1 MASTSGSALGWL
13 DYREEDARLV
23 RELLRAFEEK
33 GTLDSIGIGTVR
45 DALADLLFPG
55 LSTLHTRARYF
66 FFIPWVYGGLERDVR
81 DGRVGRARAA
91 AAARQREVQLIEAL
105 VEGRAEQQGIIG
117 VRAREKVRTLPRD
130 VYWSGLRRFGFLLF
144 GGTSRSYLESLAQR
158 QPARTAQIRTDD
170 GESLTHALGA
180 TWRPG
185 VPPEPDDWL
194 ESASFDLTAHEA
206 AYLLERI
213 VESVPGSLL
222 AELAQGRPEV
232 EDVDMPW
239 QVPGFGDL
247 PGHTRA
253 AVAHAEMFST
263 VMFGAQVLYNE
274 LLVAQMRADA
284 GPAAPDRLTG
294 ADDAIAAARE
304 RWLALM
310 EQAAG
315 RIAAWDRR
323 DFWRVVLE
331 VNPRIPLPTR
341 AFVDLWLDAA
351 IADGEGALSDVT
363 LQRAVAD
370 REHRLKGSLARLR
383 NPRARELAEPPF
395 GLDPLNYRWLAI
407 GRTLI
412 TDITRGLEQ
421 GGAHA

>member
-45 DALADLLFPG
+45 DALADVLFPG

-66 FFIPWVYGGLERDVR
+66 FFLPWVYRGLERDVR
-81 DGRVGRARAA
+81 EGHVGAARAA
-91 AAARQREVQLIEAL
+91 TVARQREAQLIDAL
-105 VEGRAEQQGIIG
+105 IEGGAEQQGIIG

-144 GGTSRSYLESLAQR
+144 GGTSRSYLESLGQRRPTRVAQV
-158 QPARTAQIRTDD
+158 RTDD
-170 GESLTHALGA
+170 GESLAGALGA
-180 TWRPG
+180 AWRPG
-185 VPPEPDDWL
+185 IPPAPDDLL
-194 ESASFDLTAHEA
+194 ESATFDLSAQEA

-222 AELAQGRPEV
+222 AELAQRRPEV
-232 EDVDMPW
+232 DGIGMPW
-239 QVPGFGDL
+239 HVPGFGDL
-247 PGHTRA
+247 PAHTRE

-284 GPAAPDRLTG
+284 GSGAPDNLTH
-294 ADDAIAAARE
+294 ADEAIAAARDQ
-304 RWLALM
+304 WLALM
-310 EQAAG
+310 EDASA
-315 RIAAWDRR
+315 RIATWDRR
-323 DFWRVVLE
+323 DFWRVILE
-331 VNPRIPLPTR
+331 ENPRIPLPTR
-341 AFVDLWLDAA
+341 AFIDRWLDAA
-351 IADGEGALSDVT
+351 TADGEAALADDT
-363 LQRAVAD
+363 LQQEVVD
-370 REHRLKGSLARLR
+370 REHVLKRSLARLS
-383 NPRARELAEPPF
+383 NPRARELADPPF
-395 GLDPLNYRWLAI
+395 GLEPLNYRWLAI
-407 GRTLI
+407 GRTLV
-412 TDITRGLEQ
+412 TDIAQGLAQ

>member
-45 DALADLLFPG
+45 DALADVLFPG

-66 FFIPWVYGGLERDVR
+66 FFLPWVYRGLERDVR
-81 DGRVGRARAA
+81 EGHVGAARAA
-91 AAARQREVQLIEAL
+91 MVARQREAQLIDAL
-105 VEGRAEQQGIIG
+105 IEGGAEQQGIIG

-144 GGTSRSYLESLAQR
+144 GGTSRSYLESLGQRRPTRVAQV
-158 QPARTAQIRTDD
+158 RTDD
-170 GESLTHALGA
+170 GESLAGALGA
-180 TWRPG
+180 AWRPG
-185 VPPEPDDWL
+185 IPPAPDDLL
-194 ESASFDLTAHEA
+194 ESATFDLTAQEA

-222 AELAQGRPEV
+222 AELAQRRPEV
-232 EDVDMPW
+232 DGIDMPW
-239 QVPGFGDL
+239 HVPGFGDL
-247 PGHTRA
+247 PARTRES
-253 AVAHAEMFST
+253 VAHAEMFST

-284 GPAAPDRLTG
+284 GGGAPDNLTH
-294 ADDAIAAARE
+294 ADEAIAAARDQ
-304 RWLALM
+304 WLVLM
-310 EQAAG
+310 EDASP

-323 DFWRVVLE
+323 DFWHVVLE
-331 VNPRIPLPTR
+331 ENPRIPLPTR
-341 AFVDLWLDAA
+341 AFIDRWLDAA
-351 IADGEGALSDVT
+351 TADGEAALADDT

-370 REHRLKGSLARLR
+370 REQVLKGSLARLR
-383 NPRARELAEPPF
+383 NPRARELADPPF
-395 GLDPLNYRWLAI
+395 GLEPLNYRWLAI
-407 GRTLI
+407 GRTLV
-412 TDITRGLEQ
+412 TDIAQGLEQ

>member
-66 FFIPWVYGGLERDVR
+66 FFIPWIYRGLDRDVR
-81 DGRVGRARAA
+81 ESRVGAARAA
-91 AAARQREVQLIEAL
+91 AVARQREVQLIDAL
-105 VEGRAEQQGIIG
+105 VAGGAEQQGIIG

-144 GGTSRSYLESLAQR
+144 GGTSRSYLESLSQR
-158 QPARTAQIRTDD
+158 RPARAAQMRTDD
-170 GESLTHALGA
+170 GESLARALGA
-180 TWRPG
+180 AWRPG
-185 VPPEPDDWL
+185 IPPEPDDLL

-222 AELAQGRPEV
+222 AELAQSRPEV

-247 PGHTRA
+247 PAHTRS

-284 GPAAPDRLTG
+284 GPAASDQLAG
-294 ADDAIAAARE
+294 AENAIAAARE

-310 EQAAG
+310 DQAEA
-315 RIAAWDRR
+315 RVAVWDRR
-323 DFWRVVLE
+323 DFWHVVLE
-331 VNPRIPLPTR
+331 ANPRIPRPTR
-341 AFVDLWLDAA
+341 AFVDRWLDAA
-351 IADGEGALSDVT
+351 IADGEEALADVT

-370 REHRLKGSLARLR
+370 REQMLKGSLARLR